1 MSTKSF
7 FTLLKY
13 NNNNKTTDEILN
25 QLKNIKNE
33 YSILND
39 KNKNIQELETYVCL
53 DVLNE
58 KLEDQWINT
67 KTKETL
73 TELFSIHFNSSFTI
87 LIDHFDL
94 TPYKTNKNQL
104 VITKELAKEFVRDL
118 EYLNSEMYSTTFEK
132 ILNSSFIEELGK
144 NIPQYLKFKGIRDIS
159 DDNIDNTYNFN
170 KRLLDLFNSYLLI
183 DESFQYTNNKLIL
196 LYQVY

>member
-94 TPYKTNKNQL
+94 TPYNTNKNQL
-104 VITKELAKEFVRDL
+104 VITKELVKEFVRDL

-144 NIPQYLKFKGIRDIS
+144 NIPQYLKFKGITDIS